1 MDTMNFTTQS
11 FEINVLPIIKK
22 KNYQDVNL
30 STLCSKRYS
39 NLAFKKK
46 KKVLLLNVLLTLR
59 FLSGIF
65 KSVELI
71 NFPHKKLK
79 NHNKTK
85 LKSNFQK

>member
-1 MDTMNFTTQS
+1 MDTTNFTTQS

-46 KKVLLLNVLLTLR
+46 GKKKKK
-59 FLSGIF
+59 IF
-65 KSVELI
+65 C
-71 NFPHKKLK
+71 
-79 NHNKTK
+79 
-85 LKSNFQK
+85 